1 MTSGVQNGENT
12 DTLLVSSDFLT
23 ASVAPRK
30 SARLSSALINY
41 RRPDGLNLVPL
52 GSSWAL
58 DVFARLHNGI
68 RRELIDMYNMIDSM
82 QRRIQ
87 ELRTSDLKLFFNWWN
102 LFSSYVEVSFDA
114 HDKLLIPWIVKK
126 GSLPDSLNENVR
138 ANMKQTIHSMLK
150 NFDTCYSQLPRR
162 PPDET
167 MAKIIKALVHMHPIV
182 EYLEKFENDIP
193 VTIEDNYRSRDA
205 KIMERKI
212 AIFLHKTGDLDFK
225 HMHLSVVARGMT
237 EEVLSAW
244 HKILPIWVRLSYRSN
259 GRLFSNAHLSVVR
272 KLAAE

>member
-1 MTSGVQNGENT
+1 MTSGGQSKDNT

-87 ELRTSDLKLFFNWWN
+87 ELRTSDLKLFFDWWD

-114 HDKLLIPWIVKK
+114 YDKLLIPWIVKK
-126 GSLPDSLNENVR
+126 DSLPDSLNENVR
-138 ANMKQTIHSMLK
+138 ANMTQTVRSLLK
-150 NFDTCYSQLPRR
+150 NFDNYYSQMPRR

-167 MAKIIKALVHMHPIV
+167 MAKIIKGLVHMHPIV
-182 EYLEKFENDIP
+182 EYLEKFENEIP
-193 VTIEDNYRSRDA
+193 VTIESSYRPKDVRM
-205 KIMERKI
+205 MERKI
-212 AIFLHKTGDLDFK
+212 AIFLHKTGDLGFK
-225 HMHLSVVARGMT
+225 HMHLAVVARGMT
-237 EEVLSAW
+237 DEVLSTW
-244 HKILPIWVRLSYRSN
+244 HKILPIWVRISYRSN
-259 GRLFSNAHLSVVR
+259 SKLYSNTHLSVVR

>member
-1 MTSGVQNGENT
+1 M
-12 DTLLVSSDFLT
+12 VSSDFLT
-23 ASVAPRK
+23 ATVSPRK

-52 GSSWAL
+52 GSTWAL

-87 ELRTSDLKLFFNWWN
+87 ELRTPDLIFFFNWWD
-102 LFSSYVEVSFDA
+102 LFSSYIEVSFEA

-126 GSLPDSLNENVR
+126 SALPDSLNENVR

-150 NFDTCYSQLPRR
+150 SFDMSYSQLPRR

-167 MAKIIKALVHMHPIV
+167 MAKIIKGLVHMHPII

-193 VTIEDNYRSRDA
+193 GIIESNYRQKDV
-205 KIMERKI
+205 KVMERKI
-212 AIFLHKTGDLDFK
+212 AAFLHKTGDLDFK
-225 HMHLSVVARGMT
+225 HMHLCVAARGMT
-237 EEVLSAW
+237 EEALSAW
-244 HKILPIWVRLSYRSN
+244 HKILPIWIRLSYRTN
-259 GRLFSNAHLSVVR
+259 GKLFSNSHLSVVR
-272 KLAAE
+272 KLAVD